1 MAIRGRNTPTRGRE
15 RARDNPQRAPLRV
28 AKTAVARRAGRPESA
43 YEVPAF
49 IRADGIVVDADDR
62 AYLRRKPW
70 RGGRRAAAT
79 D

>member
-62 AYLRRKPW
+62 AYLRRKPR